1 MKISKILNIVK
12 LVLFVIAFILIMS
25 GNSSTM
31 SISFTLITI
40 VMVWSV
46 IEYLIRISMMVE
58 KKVKKLEDE
67 ENKI

>member
-12 LVLFVIAFILIMS
+12 LVLFAIAFILIMS
-25 GNSSTM
+25 GNSNTM

-46 IEYLIRISMMVE
+46 IEYLIRVSMMVE

>member
-46 IEYLIRISMMVE
+46 IEYFIRISMMVE